1 MCLSGFLRSG
11 WMEMTSTMSSSIA
24 VQSFF
29 SSADIVTSLA
39 SEKRPNCAAADPNYG
54 RARVYRS

>member
-1 MCLSGFLRSG
+1 
-11 WMEMTSTMSSSIA
+11 MEMTSTMSSSIA